1 MAQNIYD
8 QDDFFAGYSALR
20 RSREGLAGAPEWPSL
35 RAMLPPLA
43 GRRVVDLGCGF
54 GWFCRWALQ
63 AGAASVRGLDLS
75 EKMLARARAEDGAG
89 DVDGDGGIV
98 YERADLET
106 IDLPEAAFD
115 VVYSSLAVHYVADF
129 ARLARSVAA
138 ALAPGGCFVF
148 SMEHPL
154 YTAPTA
160 PGWIECHG
168 RRVWPLDAYLA
179 EGERRTD
186 WLAKGVVKHHRSIGT
201 VVNALLAAGFAL
213 THLEEW
219 GPDAAQITAHPEW
232 SLERDRPPF
241 LLVGARKRD

>member
-35 RAMLPPLA
+35 QAMLPPLA

-54 GWFCRWALQ
+54 GWFCRFAAE
-63 AGAASVRGLDLS
+63 AGAAGVLGIDLAQ
-75 EKMLARARAEDGAG
+75 KMLAHARALGG
-89 DVDGDGGIV
+89 DVR

-106 IDLPEAAFD
+106 LVLPEAAFD
-115 VVYSSLAVHYVADF
+115 LVYSSLALHYVADLG
-129 ARLARSVAA
+129 RLVRVVAA
-138 ALAPGGCFVF
+138 SLAAGGRFVF

-160 PGWIECHG
+160 PAWVELDG

-186 WLAKGVVKHHRSIGT
+186 WLAKGVVKHHRSIAT
-201 VVNALLAAGFAL
+201 VVQALLGAGL
-213 THLEEW
+213 RLVQLVEW
-219 GPDAAQITAHPEW
+219 GPDAAQIAAHPEW
-232 SLERDRPPF
+232 AVERDRPPF
-241 LLVGARKRD
+241 LLVAADRPAR

>member
-35 RAMLPPLA
+35 QAMLPPLR

-54 GWFCRWALQ
+54 GWFCRWAQ
-63 AGAASVRGLDLS
+63 QEGAASVLGLDLS
-75 EKMLARARAEDGAG
+75 EKMLARARAEGGGAR
-89 DVDGDGGIV
+89 

-106 IDLPEAAFD
+106 LVLPEGAFD
-115 VVYSSLAVHYVADF
+115 LAYSSLAVHYVADF
-129 ARLARSVAA
+129 PRLARTVAA
-138 ALAPGGCFVF
+138 SLAAGGRFVF

-160 PGWIECHG
+160 PGWVEHEG

-186 WLAKGVVKHHRSIGT
+186 WLAQGVLKHHRSIAT
-201 VVNALLAAGFAL
+201 VVNALLAAGLRLARL
-213 THLEEW
+213 VEW
-219 GPDAAQITAHPEW
+219 GPDAAQIAAQPEW
-232 SLERDRPPF
+232 AAERDRPPF
-241 LLVGARKRD
+241 LLVAADRPGPGSA

>member
-35 RAMLPPLA
+35 RAMLPPIT
-43 GRRVVDLGCGF
+43 GKRVVDLGCGF
-54 GWFCRWALQ
+54 GWFCRWAAE
-63 AGAASVRGLDLS
+63 AGAASVLGFDLS
-75 EKMLARARAEDGAG
+75 EKMLARARAEDGS
-89 DVDGDGGIV
+89 VV

-106 IDLPEAAFD
+106 LDLPETAFD

-129 ARLARSVAA
+129 ARLSRTVAA
-138 ALAPGGCFVF
+138 ALVPGGSFVF

-154 YTAPTA
+154 YTAPTV
-160 PGWIECHG
+160 PGWIERDG
-168 RRVWPLDAYLA
+168 RRIWPLDAYLA

-201 VVNALLAAGFAL
+201 VVNALLATEFTL

-219 GPDAAQITAHPEW
+219 GPDAAQIAAHPEW

-241 LLVGARKRD
+241 LLVGARKQA